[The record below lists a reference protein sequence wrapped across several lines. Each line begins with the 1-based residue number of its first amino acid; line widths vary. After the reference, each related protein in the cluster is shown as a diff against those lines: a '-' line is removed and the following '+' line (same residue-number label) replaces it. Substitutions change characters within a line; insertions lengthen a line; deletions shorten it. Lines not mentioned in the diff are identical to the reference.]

1 VETGLNFTD
10 KVTEVAY
17 KNEMETEHVQC
28 DASVSTLLLVYGF
41 NSVSKIVYM
50 RLVVFCVFCCDFVFL
65 SFAALDAK

>member
-1 VETGLNFTD
+1 
-10 KVTEVAY
+10 
-17 KNEMETEHVQC
+17 METEHVQC